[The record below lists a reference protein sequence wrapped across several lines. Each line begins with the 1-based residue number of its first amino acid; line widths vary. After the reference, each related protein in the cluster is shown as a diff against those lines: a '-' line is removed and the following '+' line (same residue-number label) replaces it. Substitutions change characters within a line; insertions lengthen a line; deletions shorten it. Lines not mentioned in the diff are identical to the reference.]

1 MASVLRK
8 RLAAARRR
16 VVGHHRR
23 HPCAPA
29 LALAPADA
37 PWQPGFPSIPPTPPA
52 QDQTGYAACPH
63 AARKGHAETLRVLLS
78 AGANPWLPDADGY
91 TAYDYALDHAK
102 PPAVVA
108 ALLEGDSR
116 FAEVQ
121 RGFQVG
127 WVEIASYANKRKGG
141 GRQQGA
147 AGRSG
152 GSGAGGQGRRWVQR

>member
-1 MASVLRK
+1 MAYGGGSAK
-8 RLAAARRR
+8 ASGSYNAKGWSPPSPSACS
-16 VVGHHRR
+16 
-23 HPCAPA
+23 P
-29 LALAPADA
+29 LAPADA
-37 PWQPGFPSIPPTPPA
+37 PWHPGFPSIPPTPPA

-108 ALLEGDSR
+108 ALLEGDPR

-127 WVEIASYANKRKGG
+127 RTGCDSNADKRVNGLLG
-141 GRQQGA
+141 
-147 AGRSG
+147 
-152 GSGAGGQGRRWVQR
+152 